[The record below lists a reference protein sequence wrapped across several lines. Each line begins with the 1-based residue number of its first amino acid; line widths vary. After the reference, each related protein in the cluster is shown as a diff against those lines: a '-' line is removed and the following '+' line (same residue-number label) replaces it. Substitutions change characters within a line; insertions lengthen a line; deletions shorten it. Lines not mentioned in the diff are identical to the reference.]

1 MSIVT
6 RSAQEIRTRR
16 GRVDLKRVR
25 ETTDE
30 AIEAQI
36 ANDLE
41 TAPDQSSKTDFRRV
55 YNPPVPDVK
64 AIRGGLGLSQSAFAN
79 RFGFSLRTVQEW
91 EQQRSVPDAP
101 TRILLKVIETDPSA
115 VERALSLMVEH
126 RHSAE

>member
-1 MSIVT
+1 MSIVK

-16 GRVDLKRVR
+16 GRVDLKRVKA
-25 ETTDE
+25 TTDE

-36 ANDLE
+36 ANDPE

-64 AIRGGLGLSQSAFAN
+64 AIRGSLGLSQSAFAN

-91 EQQRSVPDAP
+91 EQQRSAPDVPA
-101 TRILLKVIETDPSA
+101 RILLKVIETDPSA
-115 VERALSLMVEH
+115 VERALSLMAEH